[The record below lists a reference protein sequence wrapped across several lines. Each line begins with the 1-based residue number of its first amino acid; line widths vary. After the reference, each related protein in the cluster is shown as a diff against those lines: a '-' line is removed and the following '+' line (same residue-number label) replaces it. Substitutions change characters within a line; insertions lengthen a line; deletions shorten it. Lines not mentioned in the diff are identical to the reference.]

1 MDVQFNMQHGTC
13 ARRRLTGAACSCRL
27 NRRTTHRA
35 NASFG
40 TGGRHSMPLGGRG
53 MRGSSSCC
61 LCTVPTRMRRIRQ
74 GALVL
79 AGPFECPPI
88 ALKSLLPPPLP
99 STGFHKAHRCPRTL
113 CVEGWTLC
121 YCATASCCGFLTQV
135 HAAPLGRGRG
145 ACARRRDAHPWRR
158 QHKCAE
164 PLWVRWWAA

>member
-1 MDVQFNMQHGTC
+1 M
-13 ARRRLTGAACSCRL
+13 GAACSCRL

-121 YCATASCCGFLTQV
+121 YCATA
-135 HAAPLGRGRG
+135 
-145 ACARRRDAHPWRR
+145 
-158 QHKCAE
+158 
-164 PLWVRWWAA
+164 